1 MLAVL
6 VTFGRVV
13 PAYCKPLVVL
23 GLQCF
28 DELGD
33 EVPRA
38 GMQSRNEPLYRI
50 PLQLLGF
57 GGA

>member
-13 PAYCKPLVVL
+13 TAYCKPLVVL